1 MNKNR
6 GQAMSIMIKAGKYN
20 KVITLQKRDYDKE
33 RKNNTYG
40 ALRPIW
46 KNVATVRASVEPLQ
60 GREYFSGP
68 FQIGE
73 NIVRIRIRYLEG
85 ITRKMRI
92 RYGNRLFDIYS
103 VIDSMESH
111 RELQLMFK
119 EGEAYKG
126 GDDDAGY

>member
-20 KVITLQKRDYDKE
+20 KVIILQERDYDKE
-33 RKNNTYG
+33 RKNNTHG
-40 ALRPIW
+40 VLRPIW

-92 RYGNRLFDIYS
+92 KYGNRLFDIYS

-111 RELQLMFK
+111 RELQLMCK

-126 GDDDAGY
+126 GDDDARY

>member
-20 KVITLQKRDYDKE
+20 KVSTLQKRDYDKE

-111 RELQLMFK
+111 RELQLMCK

>member
-6 GQAMSIMIKAGKYN
+6 GQAMAIMVKAGKYN

-111 RELQLMFK
+111 RELQLMCK

-126 GDDDAGY
+126 GDDAGY

>member
-1 MNKNR
+1 M
-6 GQAMSIMIKAGKYN
+6 AIMIKAGKYN
-20 KVITLQKRDYDKE
+20 KVITVQKRDYDKE

-40 ALRPIW
+40 NSRPIW

-73 NIVRIRIRYLEG
+73 NIIRIRIRYLEG

-103 VIDSMESH
+103 VIDGMESH
-111 RELQLMFK
+111 RELKLMCK
-119 EGEAYKG
+119 EGEAYNG
-126 GDDDAGY
+126 GDDDARY

>member
-1 MNKNR
+1 M
-6 GQAMSIMIKAGKYN
+6 AIMIKAGKYN
-20 KVITLQKRDYDKE
+20 KVITVQKRDYDKE

-40 ALRPIW
+40 NSRPIW

-103 VIDSMESH
+103 VIDGMESH
-111 RELQLMFK
+111 RELQLMCK
-119 EGEAYKG
+119 EGEAYNG
-126 GDDDAGY
+126 GDDDARY